1 MKNLL
6 KNRIVVGLV
15 CIIAALAICFGLT
28 PMFNDALTSTVE
40 IVRVNAEIKEGDQI
54 TAKMV
59 TSVEVGGYN
68 LPSNVVYRTEDVVG
82 RYANADLYKG
92 DYILASKLSDTPQ
105 LKNEYLTGLD
115 GTNRAM
121 SITIKSFAAGLSGKL
136 ERGDIVSLIASDVG
150 DLRETLIPAE
160 LQYVEI
166 IATTLSDGTDSDMQ
180 EEEDDAGLASTITV
194 LVTPEQARL
203 LAELEQEGS
212 IHAALVYRGN
222 RENAGKFLEEQ
233 ARVLEEL
240 YAEEPEETEGG
251 EGAEGENP
259 ADGERAEGESSGEG
273 SAEDGEKKPT
283 EAESEKAGQS
293 EETGSDKADD
303 SGSQE

>member
-15 CIIAALAICFGLT
+15 CIIVALAICFGLT

-40 IVRVNAEIKEGDQI
+40 IVRVNTEIKEGDQI

-68 LPSNVVYRTEDVVG
+68 LPSNVVYRVEDVVG
-82 RYANADLYKG
+82 RYANTDLYKG
-92 DYILASKLSDTPQ
+92 DYILAGKLSDTPQ

-180 EEEDDAGLASTITV
+180 EEEDDMGLASTITV

-233 ARVLEEL
+233 TRVLAEL
-240 YAEEPEETEGG
+240 YTEEPEGEESTEG
-251 EGAEGENP
+251 E
-259 ADGERAEGESSGEG
+259 DSGESSP
-273 SAEDGEKKPT
+273 EDGEKKPSGA
-283 EAESEKAGQS
+283 EAEKTGQP
-293 EETGSDKADD
+293 EEN
-303 SGSQE
+303 GSQE

>member
-15 CIIAALAICFGLT
+15 CIIVALAICFGLT

-68 LPSNVVYRTEDVVG
+68 LPAGVVYRTEDVVG
-82 RYANADLYKG
+82 RYANTDLYKG
-92 DYILASKLSDTPQ
+92 DYILSSKLSNTPQ

-233 ARVLEEL
+233 DRVLEEL
-240 YAEEPEETEGG
+240 YAEESEETEGE
-251 EGAEGENP
+251 EGSEGENP
-259 ADGERAEGESSGEG
+259 ADGESVAGEDSEESS
-273 SAEDGEKKPT
+273 SEDGEEKASGA
-283 EAESEKAGQS
+283 EAEKVGQS
-293 EETGSDKADD
+293 EEAASDKADD

>member
-6 KNRIVVGLV
+6 KNRIVVGLA
-15 CIIAALAICFGLT
+15 CIIVALVICFGLT
-28 PMFNDALTSTVE
+28 PMFNDALASTVE
-40 IVRVNAEIKEGDQI
+40 VVRVNTGIRQGDQI

-59 TSVEVGGYN
+59 TVVEVGGYN
-68 LPSNVVYRTEDVVG
+68 LPTDVVCRVEDVVG

-92 DYILASKLSDTPQ
+92 DYILAGKLSETPL
-105 LKNEYLTGLD
+105 LKNGYLAGLD

-136 ERGDIVSLIASDVG
+136 ERGDIVSLVASNVG
-150 DLRETLIPAE
+150 SVRETLIPAE

-180 EEEDDAGLASTITV
+180 EEGDSTGLASTITV
-194 LVTPEQARL
+194 LATPEQARL

-212 IHAALVYRGN
+212 IHAALAYRGDS
-222 RENAGKFLEEQ
+222 EGAGKLLAEQ

-240 YAEEPEETEGG
+240 YADEPEVMEGTEGENATGEGG
-251 EGAEGENP
+251 ESNLDSAEKDRKNSGNAGHPDSEAGAKAVG
-259 ADGERAEGESSGEG
+259 SSGLG
-273 SAEDGEKKPT
+273 
-283 EAESEKAGQS
+283 
-293 EETGSDKADD
+293 
-303 SGSQE
+303 

>member
-6 KNRIVVGLV
+6 KNRIVVGLF
-15 CIIAALAICFGLT
+15 CIIVAFVICFGLT
-28 PMFNDALTSTVE
+28 PLFNDALTATVE
-40 IVRVNAEIKEGDQI
+40 IVRVNTEIRQGDQI

-59 TSVEVGGYN
+59 TTVEAGGYN
-68 LPSNVVYRTEDVVG
+68 LPSNIVYRAEDVIG
-82 RYANADLYKG
+82 KYANADLYKG

-105 LKNEYLTGLD
+105 LKNEYLIGLD
-115 GTNRAM
+115 GTNRAI

-180 EEEDDAGLASTITV
+180 KEEDNVELASTITV

-203 LAELEQEGS
+203 LAQLEQDGS
-212 IHAALVYRGN
+212 IHAALVYRGSS
-222 RENAGKFLEEQ
+222 ENAKQFLEEQ

-240 YAEEPEETEGG
+240 YKEDPEETEGEEG
-251 EGAEGENP
+251 SDGENFPNSERIQEEGDFEGAEEKQH
-259 ADGERAEGESSGEG
+259 EAEPEKTGQSGEASG
-273 SAEDGEKKPT
+273 NKNNN
-283 EAESEKAGQS
+283 
-293 EETGSDKADD
+293 TGSQK
-303 SGSQE
+303 

>member
-15 CIIAALAICFGLT
+15 CIIVALAICFGLT

-40 IVRVNAEIKEGDQI
+40 VVRVNAEIKEGDQI

-68 LPSNVVYRTEDVVG
+68 LPAGVVYRTEDVVG
-82 RYANADLYKG
+82 RYANTDLYKG
-92 DYILASKLSDTPQ
+92 DYIPASKLSDTPQ

-194 LVTPEQARL
+194 LVTTEQARL

-240 YAEEPEETEGG
+240 YAEEVEETEGE
-251 EGAEGENP
+251 EGSEGENP
-259 ADGERAEGESSGEG
+259 ADGESVAVEDSEESS
-273 SAEDGEKKPT
+273 SEDGEEKLSG
-283 EAESEKAGQS
+283 AEPEKAEQS
-293 EETGSDKADD
+293 EGAVSDKADD

>member
-15 CIIAALAICFGLT
+15 CIIVALAICFGLT

-68 LPSNVVYRTEDVVG
+68 LPSNVVYRMEDVVG
-82 RYANADLYKG
+82 RYANTDLYKG
-92 DYILASKLSDTPQ
+92 DYIIASKLSDTPQ

-240 YAEEPEETEGG
+240 YVEETEETEGE
-251 EGAEGENP
+251 EGTEGENP
-259 ADGERAEGESSGEG
+259 ADNENSEEEDGGESGSENGE
-273 SAEDGEKKPT
+273 EKPT
-283 EAESEKAGQS
+283 EAEPKKAGQS
-293 EETGSDKADD
+293 EETGSDRADD
-303 SGSQE
+303 AESQE

>member
-15 CIIAALAICFGLT
+15 CIIVALAICFGLT

-68 LPSNVVYRTEDVVG
+68 LPPNVVYRVEDVVG
-82 RYANADLYKG
+82 RYANTDLYKG

-115 GTNRAM
+115 GTNRAI

-180 EEEDDAGLASTITV
+180 EEKDDAGLASTITV

-222 RENAGKFLEEQ
+222 RENAGKFLKEQ

-240 YAEEPEETEGG
+240 YTEEPEETEGE
-251 EGAEGENP
+251 EGAEENP
-259 ADGERAEGESSGEG
+259 ADGENTGEEDDGESG
-273 SAEDGEKKPT
+273 SEDGE
-283 EAESEKAGQS
+283 EQSSGAESEKAGQS
-293 EETGSDKADD
+293 EEAASDKADD
-303 SGSQE
+303 TGGQE

>member
-15 CIIAALAICFGLT
+15 CIIVALAICFGLT

-59 TSVEVGGYN
+59 TSMEVGGYN
-68 LPSNVVYRTEDVVG
+68 LPSNVVYRVEDVVG
-82 RYANADLYKG
+82 RYANTDLYKG

-115 GTNRAM
+115 GTNRAI

-203 LAELEQEGS
+203 LAQLEQEGS

-222 RENAGKFLEEQ
+222 REDAGKFLEEQ

-240 YAEEPEETEGG
+240 YTEEPEEAES
-251 EGAEGENP
+251 AEGEDTAEDEN
-259 ADGERAEGESSGEG
+259 AGGGDGRESGSG
-273 SAEDGEKKPT
+273 DGEKRPSGA
-283 EAESEKAGQS
+283 EAEKAGQP
-293 EETGSDKADD
+293 EEAASDRADD
-303 SGSQE
+303 TGSQE